1 MALSMP
7 RCRLKINQFICHK
20 ELVIRGVQ
28 HGTMG
33 HALIFD
39 SGVGG
44 LSVVSEIRKRLPA
57 LQLTYVADD
66 IFRPY
71 GEKSEAQLKARLP
84 GLLWELCEAV
94 DPDIVVIAC
103 NTASTTALTE
113 IRTALDV
120 PVIGVVP
127 AIKPAAAIS
136 RTKTIAV
143 LGTPGTVQRHYVDG
157 LIHDFASDCHV
168 ILQGSVN
175 LVDIA
180 EKKLAGEP
188 VDLNWVKTELAPM
201 FSGRGGAD
209 IDAVVLACTH
219 FPLLQEE
226 LKASVTQSVHWI
238 DSGAAIAKRIEDVLV
253 NIKAFKPPRPGPD
266 VALLVGPQTTSA
278 RRQTFHS
285 FGFNRIAALMPG

>member
-1 MALSMP
+1 
-7 RCRLKINQFICHK
+7 
-20 ELVIRGVQ
+20 
-28 HGTMG
+28 MG

-44 LSVVSEIRKRLPA
+44 LSVAAEIRAHLPH
-57 LQLTYVADD
+57 LQMTYAADD

-84 GLLWELCEAV
+84 GLLWQLTETAQ
-94 DPDIVVIAC
+94 PDIVVIAC

-113 IRTALDV
+113 IRAALDV

-127 AIKPAAAIS
+127 AIKPAAALS

-143 LGTPGTVQRHYVDG
+143 LGTPGTVQRRYVDD
-157 LIHDFASDCHV
+157 LINDFADGCRV

-180 EKKLAGEP
+180 EKKLSGET
-188 VDLNWVKTELAPM
+188 VDIGWIKTELAPM
-201 FSGRGGAD
+201 FSGRHGAD

-219 FPLLQEE
+219 FPLLKDE
-226 LKASVTQSVHWI
+226 LKASVTQSVQWI
-238 DSGAAIAKRIEDVLV
+238 DSGEAIAKRTEDVMRGLV
-253 NIKAFKPPRPGPD
+253 LKPARKGPD
-266 VALLVGPQTTSA
+266 VALLVGPDTTPA
-278 RRQTFHS
+278 RIRTFKD
-285 FGFNRIAALMPG
+285 FGFERVVALM